1 MKGVSYISSWRRSP
15 SQSLF
20 LLDINVLKS
29 CNGAPA
35 ITAKRSVSLM
45 RLDDAM
51 LIRLNNGMI
60 VDCWY
65 NYIPYKMHVLLP
77 VMSLLESWRTLVKLS
92 RSHESDIVEQIA
104 MLVWL
109 QSIVVNIEHFIR
121 VEPNTYLRVTDP
133 FKCGMKELGRF
144 IESTRKNTISYNML
158 LLTYF
163 STKFIGNIL
172 YYIK

>member
-20 LLDINVLKS
+20 LLDINILKS
-29 CNGAPA
+29 WNAAPA
-35 ITAKRSVSLM
+35 VTAKRSM
-45 RLDDAM
+45 RL
-51 LIRLNNGMI
+51 RLNNVMI

-104 MLVWL
+104 MFVWL
-109 QSIVVNIEHFIR
+109 QSIVVNIEPFIR
-121 VEPNTYLRVTDP
+121 VEPNTYILVQPHSPSDWP
-133 FKCGMKELGRF
+133 LQVWD
-144 IESTRKNTISYNML
+144 ESAKT
-158 LLTYF
+158 
-163 STKFIGNIL
+163 L
-172 YYIK
+172 YWEQT